1 MSYFPRHNGSLMA
14 EGMQLSSLAEQ
25 YGTPLY
31 VYSRGAIESAY
42 QEFSDALAGHK
53 HLICYAV
60 KANSNLA
67 VINILARLGSGFDIV
82 SGGEL
87 RRVLEAGA
95 TADRIVFSGVGKT
108 HDEIR
113 EALTVG
119 IRCFNCLLY
128 TSPSP
133 RD

>member
-14 EGMQLSSLAEQ
+14 EGMPLSSLAEQ

-53 HLICYAV
+53 HLICFAV

-67 VINILARLGSGFDIV
+67 VINILARLGLSLIH
-82 SGGEL
+82 
-87 RRVLEAGA
+87 
-95 TADRIVFSGVGKT
+95 I
-108 HDEIR
+108 
-113 EALTVG
+113 
-119 IRCFNCLLY
+119 
-128 TSPSP
+128 
-133 RD
+133 